1 MFRNDATLTATYAA
15 TQRDETAARTTPI
28 ATNGNRY
35 RSWTRVGRTK
45 NARARTASPTR
56 IVRLS
61 GLRATT
67 YVTRGTAGRGATA
80 PTTPGGTPKPAA
92 PAGSWPAPQGAGP
105 APGRVTGP
113 SAPQPHVPFVTP
125 PVLPP

>member
-67 YVTRGTAGRGATA
+67 YVTSATTARSAID
-80 PTTPGGTPKPAA
+80 PTTTGGVPRKDAT
-92 PAGSWPAPQGAGP
+92 AGSWFAGQGGESP
-105 APGRVTGP
+105 PGRVSGP
-113 SAPQPHVPFVTP
+113 SASQIHVPFVSP
-125 PVLPP
+125 HVLPP

>member
-15 TQRDETAARTTPI
+15 TQRHETAASTTPM

-67 YVTRGTAGRGATA
+67 YVTSATTARSAIDPTTTGGIPRTDATAGAWA
-80 PTTPGGTPKPAA
+80 AA
-92 PAGSWPAPQGAGP
+92 PSAGP
-105 APGRVTGP
+105 PPGRGTGP
-113 SAPQPHVPFVTP
+113 SASQTHVPFVSP
-125 PVLPP
+125 HVLPP

>member
-15 TQRDETAARTTPI
+15 TQRHETAARTTPI

-67 YVTRGTAGRGATA
+67 YVTSATTARSVIDPPTTGGIPGTHATA
-80 PTTPGGTPKPAA
+80 
-92 PAGSWPAPQGAGP
+92 GAGP
-105 APGRVTGP
+105 AAEGARAARGRRTAPTP
-113 SAPQPHVPFVTP
+113 SQPHVPFVTP
-125 PVLPP
+125 HVLPP